1 MTNNLYNRL
10 IQLKQERQRKEGAQ
24 RLIQALCNHIEQ
36 ENNKSTQPK
45 RQIKGVKLES
55 DLVDWS
61 KWDDLRF

>member
-45 RQIKGVKLES
+45 RQIKGVRLES

>member
-1 MTNNLYNRL
+1 MFDPFGYRAA
-10 IQLKQERQRKEGAQ
+10 QLKQERQRKEGAQ

-36 ENNKSTQPK
+36 ENKKSTQPK
-45 RQIKGVKLES
+45 RQIQGVKLES